1 MTIGSED
8 VDPMSDET
16 PIRMSRLDSL
26 RRRFVRPPR
35 WWRAGGLRRVV
46 GVVACLVLLAFTYL
60 IVSLAQVWWTGRQHY
75 SGRAD
80 AIVVMGAAQYDGRP
94 SPQLQARLDQVLILW
109 NEGVAPVIIVTGGNQ
124 PGDRFTEASTS
135 SAYLQDHGVPES
147 AILFE
152 DTGRSS
158 WESLQNV
165 AEVADQHGIGSVI
178 LVSDPFHSLR
188 IRLMAE
194 ELGLIA
200 HTSSTRTSP
209 VRGFNAF
216 KHHVAEAGGVALGR
230 VLGFERVESLLG

>member
-1 MTIGSED
+1 MLAI
-8 VDPMSDET
+8 VY
-16 PIRMSRLDSL
+16 
-26 RRRFVRPPR
+26 
-35 WWRAGGLRRVV
+35 
-46 GVVACLVLLAFTYL
+46 LV
-60 IVSLAQVWWTGRQHY
+60 VSLAQVWWVGRQHFA
-75 SGRAD
+75 GPAD

-94 SPQLQARLDQVLILW
+94 SPQLQARLDHVVLLW
-109 NEGVAPVIIVTGGNQ
+109 NEGAAPVVIVTGGNQ

-135 SAYLQDHGVPES
+135 SAYLQERGVPAS

-165 AEVADQHGIGSVI
+165 ADVADRHGIGSVI

-194 ELGLIA
+194 ELGLRA

-209 VRGFNAF
+209 VGGLTAF
-216 KHHVAEAGGVALGR
+216 KKHVEEAGGVALGR
-230 VLGFERVESLLG
+230 VLGFERTESLLG